1 MSSACK
7 ATNSSHW
14 GRAGQLLAN
23 VFPCSQSQSQMS
35 LRKLTRSSFLL
46 VSKVAIV
53 EIDKREEKALG
64 LLPEECHG
72 TAINSQINN
81 HSQGIKNYSH
91 SDRT

>member
-1 MSSACK
+1 MAN
-7 ATNSSHW
+7 NSSHW

-23 VFPCSQSQSQMS
+23 VFLCSQSQSQMS
-35 LRKLTRSSFLL
+35 LGKLSRSSFLL

-53 EIDKREEKALG
+53 EIDEREEKALG
-64 LLPEECHG
+64 LLPEGCHG

>member
-1 MSSACK
+1 MANNLSDR
-7 ATNSSHW
+7 

-35 LRKLTRSSFLL
+35 LGKLSRSSFLL

-53 EIDKREEKALG
+53 EIDKREEKSLG
-64 LLPEECHG
+64 LLPEGCHG
-72 TAINSQINN
+72 TAVNSQINN